1 MEMTSKMKTAM
12 EIKNKNFGNVIEFAY
27 PNETMAISTTSNE
40 CSLSCAHCNGHYLK
54 NMTPMNDYK
63 DKIKGKNVSSFL
75 LSGGCSFEGDVPI
88 NKHIN
93 TIKQLKEEG
102 YKLNAHLG
110 LMDEESLSE
119 VCKYIDTVSFDLVFD
134 EDTIKEVYKINKTKE
149 DYIKAYESIQQKTE
163 VAPHI
168 CIGLKGGEIKGE
180 YEVINYLSQ
189 NTPNKITFIV
199 LIPTKGTEYE
209 NVNPP
214 NLERVANVLCEA
226 RINMPNTEI
235 NLGCMR
241 PRGNYRKELD
251 ILALNCG
258 VNRIVLPSRDAKN
271 KASQMKMTIIESKE
285 CCVL

>member
-1 MEMTSKMKTAM
+1 MNLTSKMKTAM
-12 EIKNKNFGNVIEFAY
+12 EIKNKNFGNIIEFVY
-27 PNETMAISTTSNE
+27 PNETLAISTTSSA
-40 CSLSCAHCNGHYLK
+40 CSLSCAHCNGYYLK
-54 NMTPMNDYK
+54 NMIPINNYK
-63 DKIKGKNVSSFL
+63 DRIKGKNINSFL

-119 VCKYIDTVSFDLVFD
+119 ICKYIDIVSFDLVFD
-134 EDTIKEVYKINKTKE
+134 EDTIKEVYKINKTKK

-189 NTPNKITFIV
+189 NQPKKITFIV

-209 NVNPP
+209 NVESPK
-214 NLERVANVLCEA
+214 LENVADILCEA
-226 RINMPNTEI
+226 RIKMPNTQI

-241 PRGNYRKELD
+241 PRGTYRKELD
-251 ILALNCG
+251 TLALNCG
-258 VNRIVLPSRDAKN
+258 INKIVLPSREAKN
-271 KASQMKMTIIESKE
+271 KALQMNMNIIESKE